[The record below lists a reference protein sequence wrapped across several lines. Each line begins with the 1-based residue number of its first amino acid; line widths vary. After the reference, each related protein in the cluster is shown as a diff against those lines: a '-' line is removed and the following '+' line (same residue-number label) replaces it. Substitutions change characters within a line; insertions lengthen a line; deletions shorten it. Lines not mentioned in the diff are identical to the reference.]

1 MKLISAVLMV
11 VATTLAGC
19 TPMKTPSHVE
29 YQGHQLLTSKHYE
42 DFDEYK
48 DDPNNLPAESLRA
61 AVTLVRKAPFGPKF
75 SSSDALVKGL
85 FSIQFPG
92 YGAFF
97 ANQVGSGHDPE
108 LEIVYVEIPGGR
120 FNRYFVLRKGQN
132 DAYEVIE
139 DFVAPQEPEVARV
152 RRTKNGALEY
162 SRVNGEVVVPARHQ
176 AVPSIDRDVQG
187 LSPLDVPHVKR
198 MGA

>member
-1 MKLISAVLMV
+1 MKLIAAVLV
-11 VATTLAGC
+11 AVATTLAGC
-19 TPMKTPSHVE
+19 TPMKSQTHVE
-29 YQGHQLLTSKHYE
+29 YQGHKLLTSKHYA

-48 DDPNNLPAESLRA
+48 DDPNNLPTESLRA
-61 AVTLVRKAPFGPKF
+61 AETLVRKAPFGPKF
-75 SSSDALVKGL
+75 SSSDALVKDL

-120 FNRYFVLRKGQN
+120 FNRYFVLSKRQN

-139 DFVAPQEPEVARV
+139 DFVAPQEPEVGRV
-152 RRTKNGALEY
+152 RRAKNGALVY

-176 AVPSIDRDVQG
+176 A
-187 LSPLDVPHVKR
+187 L
-198 MGA
+198 